1 MRSRKLIS
9 ICVLCGAA
17 IAGAVLYAQQQHS
30 RPGIGELG
38 YDDTPQLPGQKWRVH
53 DIDRPHPGVVTP
65 GAEYGNPPSDAVVLF
80 DGKDFSH
87 WHQRGQNGAPKWK
100 IENGYMEIVGG
111 TGDMLSNEKF
121 GTAQYHVEWSEPADL
136 VQGTSQ
142 GRGNSG
148 VIIMDKYEIQVL
160 DTLDNKTYADGQA
173 GAIYGQWPPM
183 VNPIRPAGQWNVY
196 DIVFEAPK
204 FEAGKL
210 VKPAYVTLF
219 FNGVAVH
226 NRQEVVGP
234 MAHREIHK
242 YQPHGVEEPFCL
254 QDHDPTTHVRYR
266 NIWAR
271 KLKGY
276 DAQ

>member
-1 MRSRKLIS
+1 MRYLKFASFFL
-9 ICVLCGAA
+9 LCGAVL
-17 IAGAVLYAQQQHS
+17 AVYAQQHSS

-53 DIDRPHPGVVTP
+53 DIDRPHPPLVKP
-65 GAEYGNPPSDAVVLF
+65 GAECGQPPADAVVLF

-87 WHQRGQNGAPKWK
+87 WHQRGNKGAPKWK
-100 IENGYMEIVGG
+100 LENGYMEIVGE

-121 GTAQYHVEWSEPADL
+121 GTAQYHVEWMEPANL
-136 VQGTSQ
+136 IQGTSQ
-142 GRGNSG
+142 ARGNSG
-148 VIIMDKYEIQVL
+148 VILMDKYEIQVL

-196 DIVFEAPK
+196 DILFEAPK
-204 FEAGKL
+204 FDGGKV
-210 VKPAYVTLF
+210 VKPAYVTLV

-226 NRQEVVGP
+226 VHQEVVGP
-234 MAHREIHK
+234 MMWRGIRK
-242 YQPHGVEEPFCL
+242 YEPHADEEPLCL

-266 NIWAR
+266 NIWVR
-271 KLKGY
+271 RLKGY
-276 DAQ
+276 DSSL

>member
-1 MRSRKLIS
+1 MGKAKLLS
-9 ICVLCGAA
+9 FSFIC
-17 IAGAVLYAQQQHS
+17 GAVLAVYAQQHSS

-53 DIDRPHPGVVTP
+53 DIDRPRPPLVKP
-65 GAEYGNPPSDAVVLF
+65 GAECGQPPSDAVVLF

-87 WHQRGQNGAPKWK
+87 WHQRGRTGTPKWK
-100 IENGYMEIVGG
+100 LENGYMEIVGE

-121 GTAQYHVEWSEPADL
+121 GTAQYHIEWSEPADL
-136 VQGTSQ
+136 IQGTSQ
-142 GRGNSG
+142 ARGNSG
-148 VIIMDKYEIQVL
+148 VIIMDHYEIQVL

-204 FEAGKL
+204 FEGSKV
-210 VKPAYVTLF
+210 VKPAYITLF

-234 MAHREIHK
+234 MMHRGIRK
-242 YQPHGVEEPFCL
+242 YEPHGAEESLCL

-266 NIWAR
+266 NIWVR
-271 KLKGY
+271 RIKGY
-276 DAQ
+276 DSSL

>member
-1 MRSRKLIS
+1 MPLKKIIS
-9 ICVLCGAA
+9 VCVLFSA
-17 IAGAVLYAQQQHS
+17 AVLYAQQKHS

-38 YDDTPQLPGQKWRVH
+38 YDDTPVLPGQKWRVH
-53 DIDRPHPGVVTP
+53 DIDRPHPAVVTP
-65 GAEYGNPPSDAVVLF
+65 GAEAGKPPADAVVLF

-87 WHQRGQNGAPKWK
+87 WHQRGHSGGPKWK

-111 TGDMLSNEKF
+111 TGDLLSNEKF
-121 GTAQYHVEWSEPADL
+121 GTAQYHVEWSEPSDL

-148 VIIMDKYEIQVL
+148 FILMDSYEIQVL

-183 VNPIRPAGQWNVY
+183 VNPIRPAGQWNAY

-204 FEAGKL
+204 FVDGKL
-210 VKPAYVTLF
+210 AKPAFVTLF

-242 YQPHGVEEPFCL
+242 YQPHGVEESLCL